1 MQKAGNFVRIR
12 RLLCKIGNWFCFVG
26 CYFMN
31 KRKRPAHPPLG
42 VPYRSSA
49 SDLSSEALQGR
60 RMEAGPA
67 LRSPQGEEGFTLVEL
82 LVVIAIIAL
91 LMAIL
96 MPALSKARE
105 MGKRAVCQSQ
115 IKQLG
120 VAWYLYCD
128 DNKERIPVGDV
139 WYSWNY
145 PNNPGVGAWHTQKQ
159 LAWHEWPHQWPH
171 AMPPSQATQQLAVA
185 NPPGIKMADWQHAI
199 AEGTLWK
206 WIKDYKV
213 YKCPVGDKGQEIT
226 YALSH
231 AMATYPGSAGP
242 GTLGSPRNITL
253 RTDIK
258 RTAERFVFLDA
269 GFAKQGAFYLNY
281 NSPGGNAPPGSFGDH
296 RPTRHGRGTVFV
308 FADQHAEYKKWIFAS
323 ATATV
328 ETGGWGGTSQPC
340 DCDWRW
346 FCKVTWGDVPLNCT
360 TPGSKKCDY

>member
-1 MQKAGNFVRIR
+1 LQKAGNFVRIR
-12 RLLCKIGNWFCFVG
+12 RLLYKIGNWFCFVG

-31 KRKRPAHPPLG
+31 KRR
-42 VPYRSSA
+42 
-49 SDLSSEALQGR
+49 
-60 RMEAGPA
+60 GPV
-67 LRSPQGEEGFTLVEL
+67 LRSFSEGGFTLVEL

-91 LMAIL
+91 LMAVL
-96 MPALSKARE
+96 LPALNKARE
-105 MGKRAVCQSQ
+105 QGKRAVCLSQ

-128 DNKERIPVGDV
+128 DNKEKIPVGDV
-139 WYSWNY
+139 RYSWD
-145 PNNPGVGAWHTQKQ
+145 PGFNPPQ
-159 LAWHEWPHQWPH
+159 LSWHEWPHVWPH
-171 AMPPSQATQQLAVA
+171 AMPPTQATQQANIP

-213 YKCPVGDKGQEIT
+213 YKCPVGEKGQEIT

-231 AMATYPGSAGP
+231 AMNTYPGSAGP
-242 GTLGSPRNITL
+242 HAPMIKL

-281 NSPGGNAPPGSFGDH
+281 DAAGGDAPPGAFGDH

-308 FADQHAEYKKWIFAS
+308 FADQHAEYHKWIFAT

-346 FCKVTWGDVPLNCT
+346 FCKVTWGDVSLNCT